1 MQLPKDQCLRQNE
14 KSIDSLLNGITYQTN
29 SNFNKL
35 FINIRELSMRQ
46 LSGQCTVKAISR
58 QLGCSRFQTR
68 KITAKSCDL
77 KWGGGGGGQNPERL
91 SLIVP

>member
-1 MQLPKDQCLRQNE
+1 
-14 KSIDSLLNGITYQTN
+14 
-29 SNFNKL
+29 
-35 FINIRELSMRQ
+35 MRQ

-77 KWGGGGGGQNPERL
+77 KLGGGGGGGAKSRKTLFDSSLNPGQ
-91 SLIVP
+91 ICTACV